1 MDGTVD
7 TQSPAYRQ
15 GFADGQSKA
24 RAESKKWSSI
34 AQMWG
39 GLGLFL
45 FLVLYFVALP
55 MYNAHLEQAV
65 KHDKLVACSNAADV
79 PACVK
84 ALDK

>member
-1 MDGTVD
+1 MNDTVD

-15 GFADGQSKA
+15 GFADGQ
-24 RAESKKWSSI
+24 SKKWSSI

-55 MYNAHLEQAV
+55 MYNAHLEQVV